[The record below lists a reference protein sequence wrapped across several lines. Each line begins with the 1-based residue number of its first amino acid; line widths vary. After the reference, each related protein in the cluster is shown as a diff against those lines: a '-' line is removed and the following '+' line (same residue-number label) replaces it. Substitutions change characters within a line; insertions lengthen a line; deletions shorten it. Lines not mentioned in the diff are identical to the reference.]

1 MADHANLPPKSIDR
15 QTMLMRARTIAWLF
29 CWLALGASGCSKH
42 TPVQAPISERNA
54 PANIDACALISKEE
68 VEAIV
73 GSPIKETKSSERS
86 NGVFRVAQCFYTA
99 AEFSKSVSLAVTQ
112 RDPASAAGRSPKD
125 FWKETFGRYT
135 GEEKEREEDKE
146 KKESLREQTRGK
158 AEEEESV
165 PPKKIDRIGDEAYWI
180 GNRFG
185 GALYVL
191 KKDAF
196 IRISVGGPDNE
207 ETKINKSK
215 ALGQK
220 ALERL

>member
-1 MADHANLPPKSIDR
+1 
-15 QTMLMRARTIAWLF
+15 MLMRPDIFTCLL
-29 CWLALGASGCSKH
+29 CSLALGLVGCGKRSPTQPPPSKDS
-42 TPVQAPISERNA
+42 TSATM
-54 PANIDACALISKEE
+54 DACALLSKEE
-68 VEAIV
+68 VEAV
-73 GSPIKETKSSERS
+73 QGSPIKETKSSERS

-99 AEFSKSVSLAVTQ
+99 AEFSRSVSLAVTQ
-112 RDPASAAGRSPKD
+112 RDPASAARRSPKD

-135 GEEKEREEDKE
+135 GEEKERERDKE

-165 PPKKIDRIGDEAYWI
+165 PPKKIAGIGDEAFWT

-191 KKDAF
+191 KKNAF

>member
-1 MADHANLPPKSIDR
+1 
-15 QTMLMRARTIAWLF
+15 MLMRARTIAWLF

-42 TPVQAPISERNA
+42 TPVQAPISEQNA
-54 PANIDACALISKEE
+54 PANVDACALISKEE

-86 NGVFRVAQCFYTA
+86 NGGFRFAQCFYTA
-99 AEFSKSVSLAVTQ
+99 AEFSNSVSFAVTQ
-112 RDPASAAGRSPKD
+112 RDPASAAKRSPKD
-125 FWKETFGRYT
+125 FWKETFGRYS

-146 KKESLREQTRGK
+146 KKESLREQSRGE
-158 AEEEESV
+158 AEEKESV
-165 PPKKIDRIGDEAYWI
+165 PPKKIAGIGDEAYWT

-185 GALYVL
+185 GMLYVL
-191 KKDAF
+191 KGDAF
-196 IRISVGGPDNE
+196 ISISIGGPDNE